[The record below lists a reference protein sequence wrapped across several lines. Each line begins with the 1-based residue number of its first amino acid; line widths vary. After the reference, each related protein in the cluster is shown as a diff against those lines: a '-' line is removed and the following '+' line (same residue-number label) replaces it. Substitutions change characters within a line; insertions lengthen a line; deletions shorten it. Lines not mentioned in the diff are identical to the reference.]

1 MRRKSIILGL
11 ALFLGGTA
19 VLGWSLVEKEKER
32 RQMSSHKLKYYLK
45 LDEYLKRYNEWL
57 QLAPE
62 ERGELPWG
70 LDEYGK
76 TKPAVQLQQEQQERL
91 LVDLDSLAAGE
102 TDAYAFADILY
113 GENWR
118 QELDKYK
125 AREEMREFVLTGS
138 ILCVLTGGS
147 FFTWWLL
154 VGTRQLVIKVL
165 PNLKKLATDWLRGH
179 IKTKAKQPAGGEGKE
194 YAETS
199 EQEHKPRKQQI
210 QLKKRSKVLGESG
223 WHNCEGA
230 PKQNKVDFEGVS
242 AKNFESAPK
251 SDRSTSGT
259 QKAAVC
265 RSDGSSV
272 TSKEPLIN
280 ETGCLNLNTMQV
292 NENEP
297 AQDVCETIKP
307 DSKKGAVENS
317 LKLEASFGAQ
327 TENLEKQMVEFKKM
341 AHTVQQTA
349 REHSEP
355 IDNSLR
361 ELNQQMAAIREYASQ
376 QQDRVEKLQDGY
388 DWNIVRTF
396 CLRVIRCIDNL
407 ENRINQL
414 SGGDVETMNLK
425 EVRDELIFALE
436 SSGVEQFKPGINS
449 DYRGQEKFAEVVK
462 DKECSDEPNMAGKIA
477 KVIRPGYQYVI
488 DEENIKVV
496 RTAQVKLFG

>member
-11 ALFLGGTA
+11 ALFLAGTV
-19 VLGWSLVEKEKER
+19 VLGWSLVEEKKEQQ
-32 RQMSSHKLKYYLK
+32 QMSSYKLKYYSK
-45 LDEYLKRYNEWL
+45 LDEYLKQYNEWL

-70 LDEYGK
+70 LDKYGK
-76 TKPAVQLQQEQQERL
+76 TKSAVQLRQEQQERL
-91 LVDLDSLAAGE
+91 LADLDSLAAGE

-147 FFTWWLL
+147 IFTWWLV
-154 VGTRQLVIKVL
+154 VGTRRLVIKVL

-179 IKTKAKQPAGGEGKE
+179 IKTKAKQPAGPEGKE

-199 EQEHKPRKQQI
+199 EQEHKLRKQEI
-210 QLKKRSKVLGESG
+210 QLKKQTKVLRESG
-223 WHNCEGA
+223 WHN
-230 PKQNKVDFEGVS
+230 FEGSPKDDEAAFESTS
-242 AKNFESAPK
+242 AKNAETASKA
-251 SDRSTSGT
+251 DRAALRT
-259 QKAAVC
+259 QKVAVPPLG
-265 RSDGSSV
+265 GSSIK
-272 TSKEPLIN
+272 SKEPLKIGT
-280 ETGCLNLNTMQV
+280 EGLNLNTVQV
-292 NENEP
+292 NEA
-297 AQDVCETIKP
+297 AQ
-307 DSKKGAVENS
+307 S
-317 LKLEASFGAQ
+317 
-327 TENLEKQMVEFKKM
+327 
-341 AHTVQQTA
+341 VQQATL
-349 REHSEP
+349 EHSEP
-355 IDNSLR
+355 IDNRLR

-414 SGGDVETMNLK
+414 SEEDVETMNLK
-425 EVRDELIFALE
+425 EVSDELVFALE
-436 SSGVEQFKPGINS
+436 SSGVEQFKPEINS

-462 DKECSDEPNMAGKIA
+462 DKECSDDSNMTGRLPRSSGLAINMLLT
-477 KVIRPGYQYVI
+477 R
-488 DEENIKVV
+488 
-496 RTAQVKLFG
+496 RTSRWFEQLR

>member
-11 ALFLGGTA
+11 ALFLAGTA

-32 RQMSSHKLKYYLK
+32 QQMSSYKLEYYSK

-70 LDEYGK
+70 LDKYGK
-76 TKPAVQLQQEQQERL
+76 TKSAVQLRQEQQERL
-91 LVDLDSLAAGE
+91 LADLDSLAAGE
-102 TDAYAFADILY
+102 KDAYAFADILY

-125 AREEMREFVLTGS
+125 AREETREFVLTGS
-138 ILCVLTGGS
+138 IFCVLTGGLI
-147 FFTWWLL
+147 FTWWLL
-154 VGTRQLVIKVL
+154 LGLRRLVIKVL
-165 PNLKKLATDWLRGH
+165 LNLKKFATDWLKGH
-179 IKTKAKQPAGGEGKE
+179 VKTKAKQPVGPEGKE

-199 EQEHKPRKQQI
+199 EQEI
-210 QLKKRSKVLGESG
+210 QLKKRTKVLRASG
-223 WHNCEGA
+223 WHN
-230 PKQNKVDFEGVS
+230 FEGPPQDDEAAFESTS
-242 AKNFESAPK
+242 AKNAERASEA
-251 SDRSTSGT
+251 DRAALRT
-259 QKAAVC
+259 QKVAVPPLG
-265 RSDGSSV
+265 GSSIK
-272 TSKEPLIN
+272 SKEPLKIG
-280 ETGCLNLNTMQV
+280 TKGLNLNTVRV
-292 NENEP
+292 NEA
-297 AQDVCETIKP
+297 AQ
-307 DSKKGAVENS
+307 S
-317 LKLEASFGAQ
+317 
-327 TENLEKQMVEFKKM
+327 
-341 AHTVQQTA
+341 VQQATLE
-349 REHSEP
+349 RTEP

-361 ELNQQMAAIREYASQ
+361 ELGQQMAAIREYASQ

-414 SGGDVETMNLK
+414 SEEDVETMNLK
-425 EVRDELIFALE
+425 EVSDELVFALE
-436 SSGVEQFKPGINS
+436 SSGVERFEPEINS

>member
-11 ALFLGGTA
+11 ALFLAAAGA
-19 VLGWSLVEKEKER
+19 AALGWSLVEKEKER
-32 RQMSSHKLKYYLK
+32 QQMSSYKLKYYSK
-45 LDEYLKRYNEWL
+45 LDEYLKQYNEWL

-70 LDEYGK
+70 LDKYGK
-76 TKPAVQLQQEQQERL
+76 TKSAVQLRQEQQERL
-91 LVDLDSLAAGE
+91 LADLDRLAAGE
-102 TDAYAFADILY
+102 TDVYPFADILY

-147 FFTWWLL
+147 IFTWWLL
-154 VGTRQLVIKVL
+154 VGTRRLVIKVL

-199 EQEHKPRKQQI
+199 EQEHKLSKQEI
-210 QLKKRSKVLGESG
+210 QLKKRTKVLRESG
-223 WHNCEGA
+223 WHN
-230 PKQNKVDFEGVS
+230 FEGPPKDDEAAFES
-242 AKNFESAPK
+242 TPAKNAEMASEA
-251 SDRSTSGT
+251 DRAALRAQKVAVPPSG
-259 QKAAVC
+259 
-265 RSDGSSV
+265 GSSIK
-272 TSKEPLIN
+272 SKESLKIGT
-280 ETGCLNLNTMQV
+280 ESLNLNTARV
-292 NENEP
+292 NEA
-297 AQDVCETIKP
+297 AQ
-307 DSKKGAVENS
+307 S
-317 LKLEASFGAQ
+317 
-327 TENLEKQMVEFKKM
+327 
-341 AHTVQQTA
+341 VQQATL
-349 REHSEP
+349 EHSEP

-414 SGGDVETMNLK
+414 SEEDVETMNLK
-425 EVRDELIFALE
+425 EVSDELVFALE
-436 SSGVEQFKPGINS
+436 SSGVERFEPEINS
-449 DYRGQEKFAEVVK
+449 DYRGQEKFAEVIK

-488 DEENIKVV
+488 DDENIKVV